1 LSNTDYSTVSAVIFG
16 CSGPALTDDER
27 AFFRKVNPY
36 GFILFARNCKSREQ
50 IKALV
55 IDLRTCVSHAYA
67 PVLIDQEG
75 GRVAR
80 LTPPEWRK
88 APPAGDF
95 ALLAARDLAAAQE
108 AVYLNARLLAADL
121 HELGIDVD
129 CAPVL
134 DVPAPGAH
142 EIIGDRAFGDNPD
155 TIALLAGEMCK
166 GLIDG
171 GVLPVIKHIP
181 GHGRAMADSHE
192 SLPVVAT
199 PLHHLREI
207 DFAPFHA
214 LRAMPYAMTAH
225 VVYTAIDADAPATTS
240 AKAIHLIRDEI
251 GFKGVLISDDLSM
264 KALSGDFSERTR
276 QVLAAGCDVVLH
288 CNGKMDE
295 MQAIST
301 QLKSLSD
308 DSIARIHMADA
319 YRKIPETVPY
329 HETEA
334 RLSILLKRL
343 AA

>member
-1 LSNTDYSTVSAVIFG
+1 MSNTDYSGVSAVIFG
-16 CSGPALTDDER
+16 CSGTALNDDER
-27 AFFRKVNPY
+27 AFFREVNPY
-36 GFILFARNCKSREQ
+36 GFILFARNCTSREQ

-55 IDLRTCVSHAYA
+55 NDLRSCVSHDNA

-80 LTPPEWRK
+80 LVPPEWRK

-95 ALLAARDLAAAQE
+95 AVLAARDPAAAQE

-155 TIALLAGEMCK
+155 TIVLLAEEMCK

-192 SLPVVAT
+192 SLPVVTT

-225 VVYTAIDADAPATTS
+225 VVYTAIDADAPVTTS
-240 AKAIHLIRDEI
+240 SRAIRLIREEI
-251 GFKGVLISDDLSM
+251 GFEGVLISDDISM
-264 KALSGDFSERTR
+264 KALSGDFGERTR
-276 QVLAAGCDVVLH
+276 QVLAAGCDIVLH

-295 MQAIST
+295 MRAIST
-301 QLKSLSD
+301 QLQPLSE
-308 DSIARIHMADA
+308 DSITRIHKTDA
-319 YRKIPETVPY
+319 YRKKPESIPY
-329 HETEA
+329 RETEA
-334 RLSILLKRL
+334 RLSILLQRL